1 MLNTEKMNLQ
11 EKMVLFTNV
20 LRNQGMLISIRTTST
35 AVLLLEQHEKDFE
48 EKHIYYSLKSIYLKD
63 MSEITK

>member
-1 MLNTEKMNLQ
+1 
-11 EKMVLFTNV
+11 MVLFTNV